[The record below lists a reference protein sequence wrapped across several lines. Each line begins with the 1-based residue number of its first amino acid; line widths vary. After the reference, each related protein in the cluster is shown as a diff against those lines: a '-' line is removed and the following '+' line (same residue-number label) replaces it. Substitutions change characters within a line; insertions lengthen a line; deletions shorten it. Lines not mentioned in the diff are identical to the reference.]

1 MAAAPQDEASR
12 VTLEAWLVTD
22 VGVVREHN
30 EDAAYMEPANGF
42 FIVADGM
49 GGHAAGEVASAMAVD
64 TVRKTLEGARRE
76 IELFKRSPTDAGR
89 RGIVQLLQ
97 SAVLSAHQAV
107 FQRGQHEADKAG
119 MGTTLDVVLIAGPE
133 AFVAHVGDSRTYLV
147 RDGRSSQITTDH
159 TVAEVLV
166 IEGKLT
172 IEEAQVSPLRT
183 ILVNAIGVSADV
195 GVEMAHVTL
204 KRGDR
209 LLLCSDGLHDYFP
222 IEEEIAQKLSADA
235 PGDALRDM
243 VELAKT
249 RGGHDNITGVAVQ
262 VTDVLEAVPAQLEG
276 EHTQPVD
283 AGATNP
289 FASDEPTETA
299 LIEPSATP
307 PKLVTSARTP
317 QELKATQPMRIVD
330 DDEAAD
336 PVADTIPPADEPPK
350 LAPPPAPGESA
361 ADAAAGGRAAHTPE
375 GEARGDARADSAS
388 DAKSEAEPDAN
399 RAKADAKLDAK
410 GDARLEAKSD
420 ARPDT
425 RDAGLE
431 AGGGQAPDT
440 AGETRREAS
449 SETRPQAGAGT
460 STADAGSDSVGDV
473 TADDTIDAPVEPHAN
488 GNDGKTS
495 ASDDA
500 APASEAAGDLA
511 VTESGRTRVPRNGKD
526 AGN

>member
-30 EDAAYMEPANGF
+30 EDAAYMEPTNGF

-64 TVRKTLEGARRE
+64 TVRKTLEGARKE
-76 IELFKRSPTDAGR
+76 IETFKRAPTDAGR

-235 PGDALRDM
+235 PGDALKDM

-262 VTDVLEAVPAQLEG
+262 VTEVIEAIPDRLDG
-276 EHTQPVD
+276 EMTQPVD
-283 AGATNP
+283 LAGGNP

-299 LIEPSATP
+299 VLDAPGMPRVVVPPGSAAAAA
-307 PKLVTSARTP
+307 ARGIDASTDGR
-317 QELKATQPMRIVD
+317 ATQPMRPLP
-330 DDEAAD
+330 EPAPAA
-336 PVADTIPPADEPPK
+336 AAPA
-350 LAPPPAPGESA
+350 APGEPASLPAAPGEPASKPPELSPDALADTTLDNEPIPSGEPAEPAAPPAGDTPSPA
-361 ADAAAGGRAAHTPE
+361 ADADAADR
-375 GEARGDARADSAS
+375 
-388 DAKSEAEPDAN
+388 
-399 RAKADAKLDAK
+399 
-410 GDARLEAKSD
+410 
-420 ARPDT
+420 
-425 RDAGLE
+425 
-431 AGGGQAPDT
+431 
-440 AGETRREAS
+440 
-449 SETRPQAGAGT
+449 AGA
-460 STADAGSDSVGDV
+460 AA
-473 TADDTIDAPVEPHAN
+473 
-488 GNDGKTS
+488 
-495 ASDDA
+495 DDA
-500 APASEAAGDLA
+500 APPGEIATADTGRVASG
-511 VTESGRTRVPRNGKD
+511 GKKHD
-526 AGN
+526 AG

>member
-1 MAAAPQDEASR
+1 M
-12 VTLEAWLVTD
+12 TLEAWLVTD

-30 EDAAYMEPANGF
+30 EDSAYMEPANGF

-64 TVRKTLEGARRE
+64 TVRKTLEGAHRE
-76 IELFKRSPTDAGR
+76 IESFKRAPTDAGR
-89 RGIVQLLQ
+89 RALVQLLQ

-222 IEEEIAQKLSADA
+222 SEDEIAQKLSTDA
-235 PGDALRDM
+235 PGTALKDM

-262 VTDVLEAVPAQLEG
+262 VTDVFEAVPGQLDSDL
-276 EHTQPVD
+276 TQPVELH
-283 AGATNP
+283 GANP

-299 LIEPSATP
+299 LVEPASVAPRPATSVTP
-307 PKLVTSARTP
+307 PHVSP
-317 QELKATQPMRIVD
+317 SHLKATQPMRIVE
-330 DDEAAD
+330 DEEDGAT
-336 PVADTIPPADEPPK
+336 ADTIPPGAARPAVAPEAPATATAAPGSDDQGDQAARAAQGAAGDAARPGNAGSAGEPAS
-350 LAPPPAPGESA
+350 APTKPAPGDKDHVK
-361 ADAAAGGRAAHTPE
+361 ADAAPDQRDPDQAGGETGEEPGRQGDAPQGKADRGDMDDIADEKLDETVEVKPVAAGARAAR
-375 GEARGDARADSAS
+375 AARANPAS
-388 DAKSEAEPDAN
+388 DHDPAAPGSGGSKPD
-399 RAKADAKLDAK
+399 D
-410 GDARLEAKSD
+410 S
-420 ARPDT
+420 T
-425 RDAGLE
+425 
-431 AGGGQAPDT
+431 GGP
-440 AGETRREAS
+440 
-449 SETRPQAGAGT
+449 AGAPGELASADTGRVSVPSKDKGT
-460 STADAGSDSVGDV
+460 G
-473 TADDTIDAPVEPHAN
+473 
-488 GNDGKTS
+488 
-495 ASDDA
+495 
-500 APASEAAGDLA
+500 
-511 VTESGRTRVPRNGKD
+511 
-526 AGN
+526 